1 MICKDGFRFWGSRC
15 LSDDPLFAFENY
27 TRTAQVLADTI
38 AEGHMW
44 AVDKPLNPSLARDII
59 EGIRAKLRSLVN
71 QGYLIGADCWLDESV
86 NDKDSLKA
94 GKLTIDY
101 DYTPVPP
108 LENLMLRQRITDRYR
123 RFCQPCQCIRG
134 YMALPRKLKHLN
146 LFNDGN
152 NWQGIV
158 ESLTLPKFT
167 RKFEKYR
174 GGGMPGA
181 VDVDMGLDDGA
192 LDTEFS
198 IGGTELLLFK
208 QMGKATV
215 DGIQLRFTG
224 SVQRDDTGEVQAI
237 ELVVRGR
244 HKEVDSGEWK
254 TGESSTTKVSST
266 NSYAKLTINGEVL
279 YEVDLVNMIEI
290 VDGVDLME
298 AHRNALG
305 L

>member
-1 MICKDGFRFWGSRC
+1 
-15 LSDDPLFAFENY
+15 
-27 TRTAQVLADTI
+27 
-38 AEGHMW
+38 
-44 AVDKPLNPSLARDII
+44 
-59 EGIRAKLRSLVN
+59 
-71 QGYLIGADCWLDESV
+71 
-86 NDKDSLKA
+86 
-94 GKLTIDY
+94 
-101 DYTPVPP
+101 
-108 LENLMLRQRITDRYR
+108 
-123 RFCQPCQCIRG
+123 
-134 YMALPRKLKHLN
+134 MALPRKLKHLN

-181 VDVDMGLDDGA
+181 VDIDLGLDDGA

-208 QMGKATV
+208 QMGAATV

-224 SVQRDDTGEVQAI
+224 SIQRDDTGEVQAV

-244 HKEVDSGEWK
+244 HKELDSGEWK
-254 TGESSTTKVSST
+254 TGESNTTKVSST

-279 YEVDLVNMIEI
+279 YEVDLVNMVEI
-290 VDGVDLME
+290 VGGTDLME
-298 AHRNALG
+298 AIMDMDVGAMMTVIPRISTPTLTAQEMAELDPADLTALSVEVVTFLLKKSVLAG
-305 L
+305 LPTA

>member
-1 MICKDGFRFWGSRC
+1 
-15 LSDDPLFAFENY
+15 
-27 TRTAQVLADTI
+27 
-38 AEGHMW
+38 
-44 AVDKPLNPSLARDII
+44 
-59 EGIRAKLRSLVN
+59 
-71 QGYLIGADCWLDESV
+71 
-86 NDKDSLKA
+86 
-94 GKLTIDY
+94 
-101 DYTPVPP
+101 
-108 LENLMLRQRITDRYR
+108 
-123 RFCQPCQCIRG
+123 
-134 YMALPRKLKHLN
+134 MALPRKLKHLN

-167 RKFEKYR
+167 RKYEKYR

-181 VDVDMGLDDGA
+181 VDVDLGLDDSA

-224 SVQRDDTGEVQAI
+224 SIQRDDTGEVQAV

-254 TGESSTTKVSST
+254 TGESNTTKVTST
-266 NSYAKLTINGEVL
+266 NSYPP
-279 YEVDLVNMIEI
+279 
-290 VDGVDLME
+290 
-298 AHRNALG
+298 
-305 L
+305 

>member
-1 MICKDGFRFWGSRC
+1 
-15 LSDDPLFAFENY
+15 
-27 TRTAQVLADTI
+27 
-38 AEGHMW
+38 
-44 AVDKPLNPSLARDII
+44 
-59 EGIRAKLRSLVN
+59 
-71 QGYLIGADCWLDESV
+71 
-86 NDKDSLKA
+86 
-94 GKLTIDY
+94 
-101 DYTPVPP
+101 
-108 LENLMLRQRITDRYR
+108 
-123 RFCQPCQCIRG
+123 
-134 YMALPRKLKHLN
+134 MALPRKLKHLN

-167 RKFEKYR
+167 RKYEKYR

-181 VDVDMGLDDGA
+181 VDVDLGLDDSA

-198 IGGTELLLFK
+198 IGGTECCCLNRWAKPRWMASSCALPALF
-208 QMGKATV
+208 
-215 DGIQLRFTG
+215 
-224 SVQRDDTGEVQAI
+224 QRDDTGEVQAV

-254 TGESSTTKVSST
+254 TGESNTTKVTST

-279 YEVDLVNMIEI
+279 YEVDLINMVFFFFFEI

>member
-1 MICKDGFRFWGSRC
+1 
-15 LSDDPLFAFENY
+15 
-27 TRTAQVLADTI
+27 
-38 AEGHMW
+38 
-44 AVDKPLNPSLARDII
+44 
-59 EGIRAKLRSLVN
+59 
-71 QGYLIGADCWLDESV
+71 
-86 NDKDSLKA
+86 
-94 GKLTIDY
+94 
-101 DYTPVPP
+101 
-108 LENLMLRQRITDRYR
+108 
-123 RFCQPCQCIRG
+123 
-134 YMALPRKLKHLN
+134 MALPRKLKHLN

-167 RKFEKYR
+167 RKYEKYR

-181 VDVDMGLDDGA
+181 VDVDLGLDDGA

-224 SVQRDDTGEVQAI
+224 SIQR
-237 ELVVRGR
+237 
-244 HKEVDSGEWK
+244 DSGEWK
-254 TGESSTTKVSST
+254 TGESNTTKVTST

-279 YEVDLVNMIEI
+279 YEVDLINMVEI

-305 L
+305 R

>member
-1 MICKDGFRFWGSRC
+1 
-15 LSDDPLFAFENY
+15 
-27 TRTAQVLADTI
+27 
-38 AEGHMW
+38 
-44 AVDKPLNPSLARDII
+44 
-59 EGIRAKLRSLVN
+59 
-71 QGYLIGADCWLDESV
+71 
-86 NDKDSLKA
+86 
-94 GKLTIDY
+94 
-101 DYTPVPP
+101 
-108 LENLMLRQRITDRYR
+108 
-123 RFCQPCQCIRG
+123 
-134 YMALPRKLKHLN
+134 MALPRKLKHLN

-167 RKFEKYR
+167 RKYEKYR

-181 VDVDMGLDDGA
+181 VDVDLGLDDSA

-208 QMGKATV
+208 QMGKVTV

-224 SVQRDDTGEVQAI
+224 SIQRDDTGEVQAV

-244 HKEVDSGEWK
+244 HKEVDSGE
-254 TGESSTTKVSST
+254 SNTTKVTST

-279 YEVDLVNMIEI
+279 YEVDLINMVEI